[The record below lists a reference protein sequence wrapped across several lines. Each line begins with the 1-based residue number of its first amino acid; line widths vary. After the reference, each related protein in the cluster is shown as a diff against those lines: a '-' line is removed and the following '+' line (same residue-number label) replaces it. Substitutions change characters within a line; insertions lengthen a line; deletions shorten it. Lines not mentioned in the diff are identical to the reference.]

1 MNDSD
6 KIAANLSARRS
17 TEEREAKLQNRQ
29 TDVKSATWSRHGA
42 LSELLWFVGESDD
55 EQVGGKRDE
64 GGGGGRGGQGPIP
77 RFDQGTPPYLL
88 TSIQDRYGSAQLWQ
102 PIAIYS
108 STLTSS

>member
-64 GGGGGRGGQGPIP
+64 GGGGGQGRSRTDPA
-77 RFDQGTPPYLL
+77 F
-88 TSIQDRYGSAQLWQ
+88 
-102 PIAIYS
+102 
-108 STLTSS
+108 